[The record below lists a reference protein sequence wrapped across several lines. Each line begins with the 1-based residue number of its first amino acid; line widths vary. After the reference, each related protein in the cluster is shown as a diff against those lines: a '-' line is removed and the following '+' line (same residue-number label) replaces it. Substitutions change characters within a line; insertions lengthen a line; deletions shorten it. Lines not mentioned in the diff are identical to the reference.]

1 MRKSKRKFKNTL
13 RQITMKTTIQNLWD
27 VTQAVLSR
35 KFIVVQAFLK
45 KQEKSQI
52 SKSKIHTDPP

>member
-1 MRKSKRKFKNTL
+1 
-13 RQITMKTTIQNLWD
+13 MKTAIQNLWD

-35 KFIVVQAFLK
+35 KFIVIQAFLK
-45 KQEKSQI
+45 KQEKFQI